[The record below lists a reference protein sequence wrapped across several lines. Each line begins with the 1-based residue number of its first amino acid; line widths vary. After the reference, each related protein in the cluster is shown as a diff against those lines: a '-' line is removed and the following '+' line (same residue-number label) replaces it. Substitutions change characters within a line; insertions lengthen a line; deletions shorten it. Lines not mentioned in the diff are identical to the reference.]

1 MFLAPICN
9 PYHNEKK
16 MDISGNSLENGVPV
30 YLDGFA
36 YSGIMN
42 IQTKSNGWPT
52 TASAAEGDVPFL
64 K

>member
-1 MFLAPICN
+1 
-9 PYHNEKK
+9 
-16 MDISGNSLENGVPV
+16 MDISGSSLENGVPV